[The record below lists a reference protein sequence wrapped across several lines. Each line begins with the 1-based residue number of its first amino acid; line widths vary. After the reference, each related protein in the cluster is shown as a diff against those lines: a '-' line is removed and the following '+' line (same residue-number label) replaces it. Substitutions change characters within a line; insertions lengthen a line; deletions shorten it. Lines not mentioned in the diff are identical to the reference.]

1 MNYIKCPNCG
11 AQIDEHQGKIAVC
24 SFCGTKIEIK
34 YSEKDESKV
43 LIPRNVEIIAQ
54 KQYFGNLEIKRVI
67 IPENIKV
74 IEESAF
80 ENCIN
85 LEEIVLTDGLV
96 EIGRSAFKNTNI
108 RSLIIPKTV
117 KNVRNRAFSDCRNLK
132 EVTLLAEEC
141 KYDEAF
147 KNCFK
152 LDSAKFDIRVLY
164 PSLYRSI
171 ETHFKKDGR
180 STYRDV
186 FQNTPFMN
194 SILLAYKKSIKEK
207 KCFLCN
213 TPLKFGIFGSTIKCP
228 NCGCDY
234 SYPELKK
241 GL

>member
-1 MNYIKCPNCG
+1 MSYIKCPNCG
-11 AQIDEHQGKIAVC
+11 AQIDENQGKIAVC
-24 SFCGTKIEIK
+24 SFCGTRIEIK
-34 YSEKDESKV
+34 FPEKDESRV
-43 LIPRNVEIIAQ
+43 LIPRDVEIIAQ
-54 KQYFGNLEIKRVI
+54 KQYFGNLAIKRVF

-85 LEEIVLTDGLV
+85 LEEIVLTDGLE

-108 RSLIIPKTV
+108 RCLIIPKTV

-132 EVTLLAEEC
+132 EVSLLAEKC
-141 KYDEAF
+141 KYDETF

-152 LDSAKFDIRVLY
+152 LESAKFDIRVLY
-164 PSLYRSI
+164 PSLFRSI
-171 ETHFKKDGR
+171 ETHNKKDDR

-194 SILLAYKKSIKEK
+194 SLILAYKKSIKEK

-213 TPLKFGIFGSTIKCP
+213 TPLKIGIFGSPIKCTNINCP

-234 SYPELKK
+234 SY
-241 GL
+241 